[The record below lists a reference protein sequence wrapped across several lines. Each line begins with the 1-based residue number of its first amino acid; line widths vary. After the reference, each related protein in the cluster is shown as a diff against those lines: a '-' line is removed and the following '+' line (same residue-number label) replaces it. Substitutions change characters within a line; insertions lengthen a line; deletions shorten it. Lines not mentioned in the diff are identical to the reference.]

1 MSDTA
6 PTPPSTLDDVRE
18 EGLRVVR
25 AAIDAGLPVRLVGG
39 VAFWARCPSA
49 ALPALARS
57 YGDIDIVS
65 LSRSRRE
72 ITDFLEQ
79 QGYVAD
85 QRFNALHGAQRLYF
99 ADPAH
104 DRPLDVILDRF
115 SMCHAMDLRDR
126 LDVEPLSIPLAEL
139 MLTKL
144 QVVQLT
150 DKDIR
155 DLIALLIDHDVQGP
169 PPGTVDLDRI
179 TRLLGADWGFEH
191 TVTRN
196 LAHLRDALPRFDIGD
211 DRRATVAA
219 RIDSVVAALANGH
232 KTTGWKAR
240 RLVGERVRWYEQPEE
255 IPH

>member
-1 MSDTA
+1 VSDTA
-6 PTPPSTLDDVRE
+6 PTPASTLDDVRE
-18 EGLRVVR
+18 EGRRVVQ
-25 AAIDAGLPVRLVGG
+25 AAIAAGLPVRLVGG

-49 ALPALARS
+49 TLPALARS

-72 ITDFLEQ
+72 VTDFLEQ
-79 QGYVAD
+79 QGYVPD
-85 QRFNALHGAQRLYF
+85 QFFNALHGAQRLYF
-99 ADPAH
+99 TDPVH

-115 SMCHAMDLRDR
+115 SMCHTMDLRDR

-144 QVVQLT
+144 QVVQLN

-155 DLIALLIDHDVQGP
+155 DLIALLADHDVHGP
-169 PPGTVDLDRI
+169 PPETVDLDHI

-191 TVTRN
+191 TVTLN
-196 LAHLRDALPRFDIGD
+196 LAHLRDALPRFDVGD
-211 DRRATVAA
+211 DVRRRVAA
-219 RIDSVVAALANGH
+219 RVDAIVDALAAGH